1 MKKLLFAIAASLWAS
16 TALPIVAVD
25 FGLTLSNDS
34 TYTHQDD
41 GSWQQANRAL
51 AWLSSPI
58 GSSADLYVS
67 GFYEFKG
74 TYYSDASSDV
84 KPWRF
89 DAGRVEFSGSSPA
102 LFGPSSAFRYSLGR
116 INTGDFSTLVL
127 SGLSDGTRLEAD
139 LGNASLYLSGGYR
152 GLLYK
157 NDAYSLMDAND
168 LKLNADDDRYLA
180 PPRAFAGI
188 GARLTEFV
196 KEHDIGFEV
205 FGQFD
210 CSDSSEK
217 IHTQY
222 LEPYIEGKLS
232 HLLSWQAWGIL
243 GLGEE
248 RGDSSDNFR
257 SVAAGEML
265 RFSLP
270 EKAGLKLTQTAS
282 WANGGKGSVR
292 AFIPIRQA
300 SIDAT
305 NFFTFSDLLKVKL
318 DASIMPL
325 ANLAVD
331 AGLAAYFRDADVD
344 PETQAALRPDA
355 GYYRG
360 FEFSAGASAK
370 VRSDLS
376 LNLSG
381 GVFIPDTSTAYPSG
395 TKPRSMV
402 ELYAAFNV

>member
-1 MKKLLFAIAASLWAS
+1 MKKSPFALAAFLGAFAVLPVV
-16 TALPIVAVD
+16 ALD

-34 TYTHQDD
+34 TYIHQDL
-41 GSWQQANRAL
+41 GSWQQADRAL

-58 GSSADLYVS
+58 GSKADLYVS

-74 TYYSDASSDV
+74 TYYSGSSDV
-84 KPWRF
+84 KPWRI
-89 DAGRVEFSGSSPA
+89 DAGRVELSGSSPS

-116 INTGDFSTLVL
+116 ISTGDFSTFVL

-139 LGNASLYLSGGYR
+139 FGNASLYLTGGYR

-157 NDAYSLMDAND
+157 NDAYSLMDAHD
-168 LKLNADDDRYLA
+168 LELNADDDRYFA

-188 GARLTEFV
+188 GARLAEFV
-196 KEHDIGFEV
+196 KEHDIGFEA

-210 CSDSSEK
+210 CSKSSEK
-217 IHTQY
+217 VHTQY
-222 LEPYIEGKLS
+222 LEPYIEGKLN

-243 GLGEE
+243 ELGEE
-248 RGDSSDNFR
+248 KGDSSDSFR

-265 RFSLP
+265 RLSLP

-282 WANGGKGSVR
+282 WASGGKGATR

-300 SIDAT
+300 AIDAT
-305 NFFTFSDLLKVKL
+305 SFYTFTDLLKLKL

-331 AGLAAYFRDADVD
+331 VGTAAYFRGADID
-344 PETQAALRPDA
+344 PEDQAALRSDA
-355 GYYRG
+355 AYFRG
-360 FEFSAGASAK
+360 FELSAGASAK
-370 VRSDLS
+370 VKSDLS
-376 LNLSG
+376 LNLTG
-381 GVFIPDTSTAYPSG
+381 GVLIPNTGSAYPSG
-395 TKPRSMV
+395 TKPRYLA
-402 ELYAAFNV
+402 ELYAAFDV